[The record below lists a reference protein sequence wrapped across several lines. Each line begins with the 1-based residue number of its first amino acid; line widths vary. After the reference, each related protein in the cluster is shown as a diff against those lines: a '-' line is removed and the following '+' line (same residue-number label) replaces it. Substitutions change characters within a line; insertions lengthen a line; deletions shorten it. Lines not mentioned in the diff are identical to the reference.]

1 LLKLIREFFLL
12 LNKAVLCTLSFAAVM
27 KNFIS
32 LPFLLKIQ
40 KFENDRK
47 EIINKM
53 KAEEKNYKKR

>member
-1 LLKLIREFFLL
+1 ME
-12 LNKAVLCTLSFAAVM
+12 
-27 KNFIS
+27 NFIS

-53 KAEEKNYKKR
+53 KTEEKKLQKKKGNFELYWLAKFEVHR